1 MTTRSTVRSAAISVE
16 SIADRILVIRG
27 MRVMLDVDIAALY
40 GVPTKR
46 LNEQVRRNIERFPND
61 LMFKLSPDEW
71 AALMWSQIATT
82 SQRRRRLDQL
92 PYAFTEH
99 GCLMLANVL
108 RSRLAV
114 QVSLLVIRAFVRLRT
129 VLAANRDLAARVD
142 ELGRQLGLHGKR
154 LSAHERTI
162 LNLLDE
168 IRRLTRFPE
177 HKPRPIG
184 FTANLDRP

>member
-1 MTTRSTVRSAAISVE
+1 VE
-16 SIADRILVIRG
+16 SIANRILIIRG
-27 MRVMLDVDIAALY
+27 QRVMLDVDIASLY

-61 LMFKLSPDEW
+61 LMFKLNSEEW

-99 GCLMLANVL
+99 GCLMLANIL

-114 QVSLLVIRAFVRLRT
+114 QISLLVIRAFVRLRT
-129 VLAANRDLAARVD
+129 VLAANKDLAARVD
-142 ELGRQLGLHGKR
+142 ELGRELGLQGRK
-154 LSAHERTI
+154 LSTHERTI
-162 LNLLDE
+162 LKLLQD
-168 IRRLTRFPE
+168 IRRLTRFPD
-177 HKPRPIG
+177 HKTRPIG
-184 FTANLDRP
+184 FTANLDADSS